1 MVWVNKKDNWKNM
14 QTIISIETERTTMQT
29 MQTQTE
35 QRFYIAGQLEKP
47 TYFNK
52 IIRGH
57 WGIENSLHWSLDV
70 IFKEDLSTK
79 HAGYAAENFSMICK
93 ASLSILKNDKASK
106 SSLKRKRL
114 KAGWSNEYL
123 ENLLFKDI

>member
-52 IIRGH
+52 
-57 WGIENSLHWSLDV
+57 
-70 IFKEDLSTK
+70 
-79 HAGYAAENFSMICK
+79 
-93 ASLSILKNDKASK
+93 
-106 SSLKRKRL
+106 
-114 KAGWSNEYL
+114 
-123 ENLLFKDI
+123 